1 MTVCTPRFRWGL
13 LVMAA
18 VLLLGT
24 AGQRTAAQGK
34 PAGDPAKGQAIFK
47 AQKCTMCHRVG
58 NVGMKMG
65 PELTL
70 VGTRRDRAW
79 LSTYLVNPKANNPKN
94 VMPAVK
100 VKGEELDHL
109 IAYLLSLK

>member
-1 MTVCTPRFRWGL
+1 MKVCTPRFRVGL
-13 LVMAA
+13 LALA
-18 VLLLGT
+18 GLLFVGT
-24 AGQRTAAQGK
+24 AGQRTVAQSK
-34 PAGDPAKGQAIFK
+34 PAGDPVKGQAIFK
-47 AQKCTMCHRVG
+47 AQKCTMCHRIG

-100 VKGEELDHL
+100 VKGAELDDL

>member
-1 MTVCTPRFRWGL
+1 MKVCTTRLRMGL
-13 LVMAA
+13 LMMAG
-18 VLLLGT
+18 LLLIGT
-24 AGQRTAAQGK
+24 AGERAVAQSK
-34 PAGDPAKGQAIFK
+34 PVGDAAKGQAIFK

-70 VGTRRDRAW
+70 VGTRRDRPW
-79 LSTYLVNPKANNPKN
+79 LQAYLVNPKANNPKN
-94 VMPAVK
+94 IMPPVK